1 MLQTTD
7 PHHTQRDDK
16 ELSENQRDKT
26 RPSDFGRAINSML
39 DNLENFAVIYEKTLL
54 EMLERIEELESSENS
69 YKDEAA
75 SEEKEDN
82 AEEMEQPMNDTT
94 VSVETPDSQANT
106 FVSMRQQ
113 ISYSKRRFIF
123 GLVTLVAGFIAANF
137 ALFHWVERIGLNY
150 LLGGY
155 ARYVC
160 LFGGFVAM
168 IFGAMLVDDFLVLS
182 TVLRGKC
189 ATDQG
194 ITMFCDVGE

>member
-7 PHHTQRDDK
+7 PHHTQRDDR

-26 RPSDFGRAINSML
+26 RPPDFGRAMNSML
-39 DNLENFAVIYEKTLL
+39 DNLENFVVFYEKTSL

-69 YKDEAA
+69 SKDEAA

-94 VSVETPDSQANT
+94 VSVETTDSQANT
-106 FVSMRQQ
+106 FVSIKRQ
-113 ISYSKRRFIF
+113 ISYPKRRFIF
-123 GLVTLVAGFIAANF
+123 GLVTLVVGFIAANF
-137 ALFHWVERIGLNY
+137 ALFHWFERIGLHY

-168 IFGAMLVDDFLVLS
+168 IFGAMLVDNFLVLS

-194 ITMFCDVGE
+194 ITMFCDTEE